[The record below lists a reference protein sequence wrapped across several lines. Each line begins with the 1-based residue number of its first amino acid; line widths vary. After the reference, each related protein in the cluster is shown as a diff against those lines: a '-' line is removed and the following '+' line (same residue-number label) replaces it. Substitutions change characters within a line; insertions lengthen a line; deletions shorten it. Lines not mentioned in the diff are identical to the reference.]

1 VLNHAHVQKTAL
13 AKNVPYVS
21 TRLGMHR
28 FVASFIRL
36 GRESEVCADLSLS
49 LSVCVCVCVCACA
62 CVCVELVGK
71 YTVTVVV
78 CLLMTRPVIR
88 GPAYSSPRLHPSS
101 AAPLSVMNGIS
112 QTSEGRTKR

>member
-1 VLNHAHVQKTAL
+1 MHVQKTAL

-21 TRLGMHR
+21 TRLGMRR

-36 GRESEVCADLSLS
+36 GGESEVCADLSLS
-49 LSVCVCVCVCACA
+49 LSLYVCVHVR
-62 CVCVELVGK
+62 VCVELVGK